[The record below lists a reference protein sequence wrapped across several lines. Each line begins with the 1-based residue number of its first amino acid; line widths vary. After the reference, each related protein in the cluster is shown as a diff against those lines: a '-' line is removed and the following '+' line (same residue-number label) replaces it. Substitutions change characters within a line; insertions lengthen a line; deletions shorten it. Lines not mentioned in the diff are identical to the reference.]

1 MAIISL
7 QMWER
12 LPGGLIAGDH
22 RSATCPTGIHADGP
36 CSCETIL
43 MSRETG
49 SRASI
54 SRIVMLAEA
63 LFEVIF
69 HIATFWS
76 LYGLSSIV

>member
-12 LPGGLIAGDH
+12 LPGGLIASDH

-69 HIATFWS
+69 HIATF
-76 LYGLSSIV
+76 